1 MNYDINFYLGPFNVV
16 KEYGERVYMKK
27 GNHLDANRIFDGRP
41 ILFWK
46 HRGTNTLNE
55 LFVDFELVN
64 LLYLNSNGKTRQ
76 DILEIISLWFVN
88 REREISVDRVS
99 ETSLDKF
106 FK

>member
-46 HRGTNTLNE
+46 NPGPNTLNE

-76 DILEIISLWFVN
+76 DILGIISLWFVN